1 MDTAE
6 RLRRIAVA
14 AADEVRDGMLLGL
27 GTGSTA
33 GAVIRELGSR
43 VAQGLRVEGVSTS
56 RGTEALARE
65 VGIPL
70 RSLDDVER
78 LDLGIDGADEIDPDL
93 DLIKGGGAA
102 LLVEK
107 LVALACDDY
116 LVVAAA
122 EKRSPALG
130 TRFKLPIEVVPVG
143 WSHTAERLRR
153 LGFGLEPALRETGG
167 EPVRTD
173 TGHFLLDCA
182 TAPIADPATLGAAI
196 KAVTGVVDHGLFVGL
211 AHRVLLVEPDG
222 ALVRLSRHSNGLRSS

>member
-1 MDTAE
+1 MDSTE

-33 GAVIRELGSR
+33 AAVMRELGSR
-43 VAQGLRVEGVSTS
+43 VSQGLRIEGVPTS
-56 RGTEALARE
+56 RGTEVLALE

-70 RSLDDVER
+70 RTLDEVER

-93 DLIKGGGAA
+93 ALIKGGGAA

-122 EKRSPALG
+122 EKRTPALG
-130 TRFKLPIEVVPVG
+130 TRFQLPVEVVPVG
-143 WSHTAERLRR
+143 WRHTARR
-153 LGFGLEPALRETGG
+153 LHPLGLNPTLREDDGT
-167 EPVRTD
+167 PVRTD
-173 TGHFLLDCA
+173 TGHFLLDCHV
-182 TAPIADPATLGAAI
+182 APIANPAALAAAI

-211 AHRVLLVEPDG
+211 AKRVLLVEADG
-222 ALVRLSRHSNGLRSS
+222 SLVRLPGS